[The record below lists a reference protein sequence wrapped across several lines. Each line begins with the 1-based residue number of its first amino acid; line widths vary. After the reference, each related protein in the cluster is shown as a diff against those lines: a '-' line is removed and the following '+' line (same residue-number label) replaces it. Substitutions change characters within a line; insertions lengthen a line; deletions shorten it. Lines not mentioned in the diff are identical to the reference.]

1 MTACFDDPD
10 GDMLGY
16 RVWISDPGV
25 VTITGAG
32 ATVTVTA
39 VSPGNA
45 LVTILADNRHGLKAQ
60 QSFQVLV
67 PNRPPV
73 AVGEI
78 TDREVMVG
86 DSVTLDIS
94 DFFSE
99 PDGQALSYTVASDS
113 SVARASVT
121 GAALTVVAVAKGTTS
136 VTLAATDPGGLTATQ
151 SFLVTVPNR
160 APVAEGS
167 VSAQTIE
174 VGDTATVDMSP
185 FFSDPDGDA
194 LSYSAGTSDTTVVTA
209 LVVNSMVMAT
219 AVAKGEATITVT
231 ATDTEG
237 LAATQSFL
245 VTVPNRAP
253 VVADTI
259 PAQTVE
265 VGDAATIDMTPHFS
279 DPDGDALTYMA
290 VAGDPTVA
298 VASVVEASV
307 TVTAITKGETTVTVT
322 ATDTE
327 GLAVAQDFAV
337 TVPNRGPMAVGS
349 IPARTV
355 QVDSVTTLDVTP
367 YFRDPDGDTLL
378 YAASTS
384 DTTVAR
390 AVATGATVTVSA
402 VAKGEATVTVTATDT
417 EGLTATQSFTVTV
430 PNRGPSV
437 ANRITARSIPQG
449 ETQTLVLTPFFTDPD
464 GDSLTIAAVSSAP
477 RVVATTIADGVLSL
491 EGRARGSAKVNV
503 TASDP
508 EGLSAEQEFD
518 VTVTRPPR
526 PNRSPRVTST
536 ISSRRVTPGQSFS
549 ADLNAHFSDP
559 DGDPLD
565 FEAASS
571 DIDVATAAVS
581 SRTLVVNAVGLGNAT
596 VTVTAEDPD
605 GESAT
610 IQFNVSVDRTI
621 GPNRAPTVRA
631 RIPNRN
637 IAPGDSFSVDLDD
650 HFRDPDGD
658 PLDFEA
664 VSGDEDVVTAT
675 VSGSDLT
682 VTGVGDGT
690 TTVTVTASDPGNRTA
705 SLTFGV
711 TVEEHTGG
719 NRAPTVSNQ
728 PPDRFWIQTRALS
741 FQGWRYFDDPD
752 NDPLTYSGVSSNT
765 TVATI
770 SQRSDFVFEVNARSD
785 GTATI
790 TATAADPDGLTV
802 DASFEFEVGNNA
814 PTVKDPLS
822 GLISSPSQ
830 LDSVIMNSTFED
842 SDGGDELFFSASSS
856 APAKA
861 TVSAEF
867 SNFFG
872 YYAAIRGVAVGEATM
887 TLTARDIGGLT
898 VDHSFVVTV
907 DSNRPPRIKSHLPA
921 TVTLTVGDTT
931 SFVLSQYFEDP
942 DGDDLTYSARA
953 GVRVSASVSGDTVR
967 LVGVSKGVSPAE
979 VTAEDTGGKTVSQ
992 TFLVFVR
999 NPSSSDGVGPGS
1011 EFSALG
1017 PGKAVQRQ
1025 HQPHQV
1031 RLPRDS
1037 PFAVDPVQVPTDG
1050 TLRAPC
1056 PRGNGTH
1063 AIAGCQHDRQAAFG
1077 RGKPQGRRHDP
1088 GVDPGR
1094 TLRVG
1099 DEYEGGDGP
1108 RAVVPRALGH
1118 GIDMDGQPRSLRTL
1132 SHRHRTGRRLDA
1144 EGRPRPRQ
1152 QPLELGVVS
1161 LDSGHQATISVEQPI
1176 ALSKE
1181 TSRPVVRLHN
1191 PALTV
1196 ELDDTETVVVEQIGQ
1211 RASQRL
1217 GIGQRLPDAHELAHM
1232 RQKVRDDL
1240 QLGRAPAS
1248 ACGGVSDYP
1257 ADL

>member
-1 MTACFDDPD
+1 MCGAIPEQTIVVGESVTVTACFDDPD

-16 RVWISDPGV
+16 QVWTSDPGV
-25 VTITGAG
+25 ATVTGSG

-39 VSPGNA
+39 VRPGNA

-60 QSFQVLV
+60 QSFRVLV

-78 TDREVMVG
+78 ADREVMVG

-94 DFFSE
+94 GFFND

-113 SVARASVT
+113 SVATASVT
-121 GAALTVVAVAKGTTS
+121 GAALTVVAVAKGTTA
-136 VTLAATDPGGLTATQ
+136 VTLTATDPGGLTAAQ

-194 LSYSAGTSDTTVVTA
+194 LSYSAVTSDTTVAAA
-209 LVVNSMVMAT
+209 LVADSTVMVT

-265 VGDAATIDMTPHFS
+265 AGDDATVDMTPYFT

-307 TVTAITKGETTVTVT
+307 TVTAIAKGETTITVT

-337 TVPNRGPMAVGS
+337 TVPNRGPVAVGS

-367 YFRDPDGDTLL
+367 YFLDPDGDTLV

-390 AVATGATVTVSA
+390 AVTTGATVTVSA
-402 VAKGEATVTVTATDT
+402 VAKGEATVTVTATDAG
-417 EGLTATQSFTVTV
+417 GLTATQSFTVTV
-430 PNRGPSV
+430 PNRAPV
-437 ANRITARSIPQG
+437 VTNRFSARSIPRG
-449 ETQTLVLTPFFTDPD
+449 ETKTLVLASFFTDPD
-464 GDSLTIAAVSSAP
+464 GDSLTIAAVSSVP
-477 RVVATTIADGVLSL
+477 RVVATTIADGTLTL
-491 EGRARGSAKVNV
+491 EGRARGSAKVKV

-526 PNRSPRVTST
+526 PNRSPRVTRA
-536 ISSRRVTPGQSFS
+536 ISSRRLTPGQSFS
-549 ADLNAHFSDP
+549 ADLNAHFNDP
-559 DGDPLD
+559 DGDRLR

-581 SRTLVVNAVGLGNAT
+581 GSKLVVHATGVGNAT

-610 IQFNVSVDRTI
+610 IQFNVSVDRT
-621 GPNRAPTVRA
+621 GQPNRAPRVVA
-631 RIPNRN
+631 RLPDRT
-637 IAPGDSFSVDLDD
+637 IAPGRSFSADLHN

-664 VSGDEDVVTAT
+664 VSGDEEVVTAT
-675 VSGSDLT
+675 ISGSDLT
-682 VTGVGDGT
+682 VTGIGNGT
-690 TTVTVTASDPGNRTA
+690 TTVTVSASDPGNRTA

-711 TVEEHTGG
+711 TVEERSGG
-719 NRAPTVSNQ
+719 NRAPTVTRT
-728 PPDRFWIQTRALS
+728 PPDRFFVKTKALG
-741 FQGWRYFDDPD
+741 FQGWRYFEDPD
-752 NDPLTYSGVSSNT
+752 DDPLTYTGASSNT

-770 SQRSDFVFEVNARSD
+770 AQQSDIVFEVQARSD

-790 TATAADPDGLTV
+790 TATARDPDGLTV

-822 GLISSPSQ
+822 GLISSPGQ
-830 LDSVIMNSTFED
+830 LDAVTMFSIFED

-861 TVSAEF
+861 TASVRF
-867 SNFFG
+867 SPIYG
-872 YYAAIRGVAVGEATM
+872 YYAAIRGVEVGEATV
-887 TLTARDIGGLT
+887 TLTARDLGGLT

-907 DSNRPPRIKSHLPA
+907 ESNRPPRIKRKFPG
-921 TVTLTVGDTT
+921 TVDLTVGNTT
-931 SFVLSQYFEDP
+931 SFVLSEYFEDP
-942 DGDDLTYSARA
+942 DQDDLTYSASA
-953 GVRVSASVSGDTVR
+953 GYGASAHVSADTLR
-967 LVGVSKGVSPAE
+967 LVGLSATITVGR

-992 TFLVFVR
+992 TFIVFVQ
-999 NPSSSDGVGPGS
+999 NPSSSSGIGPASGS
-1011 EFSALG
+1011 
-1017 PGKAVQRQ
+1017 
-1025 HQPHQV
+1025 
-1031 RLPRDS
+1031 
-1037 PFAVDPVQVPTDG
+1037 PTG
-1050 TLRAPC
+1050 TGANP
-1056 PRGNGTH
+1056 
-1063 AIAGCQHDRQAAFG
+1063 
-1077 RGKPQGRRHDP
+1077 
-1088 GVDPGR
+1088 
-1094 TLRVG
+1094 
-1099 DEYEGGDGP
+1099 
-1108 RAVVPRALGH
+1108 
-1118 GIDMDGQPRSLRTL
+1118 MDGAL
-1132 SHRHRTGRRLDA
+1132 SAPPPSSESRRPV
-1144 EGRPRPRQ
+1144 GRPAVAP
-1152 QPLELGVVS
+1152 PPWE
-1161 LDSGHQATISVEQPI
+1161 
-1176 ALSKE
+1176 
-1181 TSRPVVRLHN
+1181 
-1191 PALTV
+1191 PAL
-1196 ELDDTETVVVEQIGQ
+1196 L
-1211 RASQRL
+1211 
-1217 GIGQRLPDAHELAHM
+1217 
-1232 RQKVRDDL
+1232 
-1240 QLGRAPAS
+1240 PAS
-1248 ACGGVSDYP
+1248 FRP
-1257 ADL
+1257 APPARPPRRGHR